1 MTLETELWKKLFRQM
16 ICLKTNNLIFKK
28 MNTYVSFETIL
39 ELLHMNI
46 LINYE
51 VVI

>member
-16 ICLKTNNLIFKK
+16 ICLKTNNLIKK
-28 MNTYVSFETIL
+28 KWTHGSFETIL
-39 ELLHMNI
+39 ELLHMKI
-46 LINYE
+46 LNNYK